1 MNNVYGT
8 YYFSG
13 LGLTAS
19 HQRKIKSGAEYDG
32 LFPQSRQA
40 STVRHPDGSVYDTL
54 EYMQDIVKRTLY
66 QTKQIARLLK
76 GRTLEQTC
84 RNVFNFC
91 YTHIQYKQ
99 DDAGFEQLRQPART
113 WRDRKTGVDCD
124 CFSIF
129 ISSILTN
136 LGIPHRLRI
145 IELAG
150 KGYFQHVYVIV
161 DRPKYRNA

>member
-1 MNNVYGT
+1 MDTRNGT

-13 LGLTAS
+13 LGLTAQ
-19 HQRKIKSGAEYDG
+19 HQRKIKSGAEYNR

-40 STVRHPDGSVYDTL
+40 SVIRHPDGSVYDTL
-54 EYMQDIVKRTLY
+54 DYMQDIVKRTLY
-66 QTKQIARLLK
+66 QTRKIAQLLK
-76 GRTLEQTC
+76 GKTLEQTC
-84 RNVFNFC
+84 RNVFDFC

-113 WRDRKTGVDCD
+113 WRDRKSGVDCD

-136 LGIPHRLRI
+136 LRIPHRLRI
-145 IELAG
+145 IELAN
-150 KGYFQHVYVIV
+150 KGYFQHVYVV
-161 DRPKYRNA
+161 VNRPQNRI